1 MKRLLVFALTLLM
14 LLSVVAC
21 ASDPGEGSSTT
32 TPGDVQSN
40 TPGDT
45 TPAET
50 TRLYPEL
57 PDVNY
62 GGTDFTVLYYDT
74 VARHGWSYIPN
85 DIQQDTDGAGEPLAN
100 SVYLRNLT
108 VEDRFGVKIKAYV
121 PEDSMKSTLSADIM
135 SGDDTYAMVDVCM
148 NEVGSMFNLDLLTTI
163 DALDIDYTQPWFDQR
178 SVDSFTIGGKRLAFV
193 SDITYFDKLSTIV
206 ALYNLDM
213 GTDLGIGS
221 LYTTAKDGKFTLDMV
236 LSYAEQVSRDLNDD
250 GRMDQNDAYCISC
263 QNDGAY
269 YLLHSAGTRI
279 VENNGETL
287 TFNINNEQGVSALER
302 IYSIM
307 SDTSIY
313 FNRRASGMNVSVAEA
328 AEMFAN
334 GQTLFMM
341 RPLQSLYDL
350 RSLNCDFE
358 ILPMPKF
365 TAEQDD
371 YCSPVNTYA
380 ATALCVP
387 KGSKSYE
394 RTAVIV
400 EALAAESYYQVMPVL
415 YDVVLDVKL
424 TQSPESA
431 DILDTVFANRIYD
444 IGMMW
449 NIGSVRSTI
458 VVSSM
463 NGVASTLKKIERAA
477 NQSISALLEEME
489 DLK

>member
-1 MKRLLVFALTLLM
+1 MKKSLVFALTLLV
-14 LLSVVAC
+14 LLSAVAC
-21 ASDPGEGSSTT
+21 ASDPSTVGS
-32 TPGDVQSN
+32 
-40 TPGDT
+40 DT
-45 TPAET
+45 TPAEVQSVTSAETTPTET

-74 VARHGWSYIPN
+74 VARHGWSYVPN
-85 DIQQDTDGAGEPLAN
+85 DIQQDTDGGGDQLAG

-108 VEDRFGVKIKAYV
+108 VEDRFGVNIKAYV
-121 PEDSMKSTLSADIM
+121 PQGSSMKTTLSADILA
-135 SGDDTYAMVDVCM
+135 GDDTYAMVDVCM
-148 NEVGSMFNLDLLTTI
+148 NEVGNMFNLGLLTTI

-178 SVDSFTIGGKRLAFV
+178 SVESFTIGGKRLAFV

-206 ALYNLDM
+206 TLYNLSM

-221 LYTTAKDGKFTLDMV
+221 LYATAKDGDFTLDTV

-269 YLLHSAGTRI
+269 YLLHSGGVRI
-279 VENNGETL
+279 VENDGQTL
-287 TFNINNEQGVSALER
+287 TFNLNNDRGISMLEK
-302 IYSIM
+302 IYGIM
-307 SDTSIY
+307 ADTSVY
-313 FNRRASGMNVSVAEA
+313 FNRRTAGITTTET

-334 GQTLFMM
+334 GQTLFML

-350 RSLNCDFE
+350 RSFNCDFE
-358 ILPMPKF
+358 ILPMPKYY
-365 TAEQDD
+365 AEQDD

-387 KGSKSYE
+387 KGSKSYD

-415 YDVVLDVKL
+415 YDVVLDVRL

-431 DILDTVFANRIYD
+431 EILDTVFANRVYD

-449 NIGSVRSTI
+449 NIGSARSTL
-458 VVSSM
+458 VVPSM
-463 NGVASTLKKIERAA
+463 TAVASTVKRMAKGSQI
-477 NQSISALLEEME
+477 NIDSLLETMAGLE
-489 DLK
+489 